1 MPGVAAGLS
10 RSGTRRTDVLV
21 AVLDWTIV
29 MDTKTRQT
37 YKKIYEWA
45 EKAER
50 PGGEFDWF
58 AVDSDGCL
66 AAFATAGFGP
76 VPDSFFSL
84 GLNSYLTLVGLIDDK
99 LQGTR
104 SVHSGGFLPYS
115 ERGFYAYDFRANE
128 SDQYEIAEIPGTPL
142 RLLEAVE
149 LGFNQ
154 NMFVEFAGKFSE
166 SKLVIPEE
174 FWNCR

>member
-1 MPGVAAGLS
+1 
-10 RSGTRRTDVLV
+10 
-21 AVLDWTIV
+21 
-29 MDTKTRQT
+29 MDTKTRRT
-37 YKKIYEWA
+37 YQKIFEWA
-45 EKAER
+45 EKAKR

-76 VPDSFFSL
+76 VPESFFDL
-84 GLNSYLTLVGLIDDK
+84 GLDTYLMLAELVDDK
-99 LQGTR
+99 LSGKR
-104 SVHSGGFLPYS
+104 HVHSGGFLPYA
-115 ERGFYAYDFRANE
+115 ERGLYAYDFRATG
-128 SDQYEIAEIPGTPL
+128 SGQYEIAEIPSTPL

-154 NMFVEFAGKFSE
+154 NMFVEFAGRFSE
-166 SKLVIPEE
+166 TKEVIAEA